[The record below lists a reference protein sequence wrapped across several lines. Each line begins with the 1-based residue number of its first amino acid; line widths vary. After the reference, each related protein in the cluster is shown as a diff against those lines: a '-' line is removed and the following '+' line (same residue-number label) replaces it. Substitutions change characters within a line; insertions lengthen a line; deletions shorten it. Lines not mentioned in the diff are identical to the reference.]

1 MTTNTFKD
9 SIAKLQ
15 TALEICDD
23 TNRLRPSDFA
33 LSGIAGYS
41 CGIYSKY
48 LGDGE
53 YIFTL
58 TPDERVILALLC
70 LASEDIYY

>member
-15 TALEICDD
+15 TALEIRDD
-23 TNRLRPSDFA
+23 TDRLRPSDFA
-33 LSGIAGYS
+33 LSGIARYS

-48 LGDGE
+48 LEAGE

-58 TPDERVILALLC
+58 TPDERIIFALLC
-70 LASEDIYY
+70 LAAEDIYY